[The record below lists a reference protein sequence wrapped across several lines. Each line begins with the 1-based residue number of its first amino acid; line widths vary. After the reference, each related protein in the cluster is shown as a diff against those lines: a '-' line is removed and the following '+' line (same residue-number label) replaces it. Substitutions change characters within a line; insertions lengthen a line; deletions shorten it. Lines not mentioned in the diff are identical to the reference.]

1 MSTSQAA
8 TDKATIAVRIIT
20 PEGVLY
26 EEAVRMVVAPSVQGD
41 VAILARHAPLE
52 AFLRVGETRV
62 RLADADETRIRFAT
76 TEGYMSVEGDGVL
89 ILVEQG
95 ERLEDID
102 RERAQAALARA
113 DERLAN
119 LPEDE
124 EAARAVAEAA
134 KARAENRLR
143 VSDPDS
149 GH

>member
-1 MSTSQAA
+1 MSTAA
-8 TDKATIAVRIIT
+8 TGKATIPVRIIT

-26 EEAVRMVVAPSVQGD
+26 EDDVRMVVAPSIQGD

-62 RLADADETRIRFAT
+62 RLADADETLLRFST

-89 ILVEQG
+89 VLVEQG
-95 ERLEDID
+95 EAMADID
-102 RERAQAALARA
+102 RDRAQAALENA
-113 DERLAN
+113 EEQLTN
-119 LPEDE
+119 LPEDA
-124 EAARAVAEAA
+124 EAERAVAEAA

-143 VSDPDS
+143 VSDPDG